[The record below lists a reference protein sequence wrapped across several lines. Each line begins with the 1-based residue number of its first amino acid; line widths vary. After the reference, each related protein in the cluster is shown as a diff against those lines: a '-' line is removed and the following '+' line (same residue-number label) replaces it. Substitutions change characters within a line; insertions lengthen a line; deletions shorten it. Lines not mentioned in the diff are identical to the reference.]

1 MDGAHAL
8 AAQFV
13 QEISTFLA
21 QDLVR
26 DRLDLEAAVGVQRKK
41 RTSIEIHG
49 VDGPA
54 VGGQKN
60 RLLLEAPFDG
70 VAARS
75 LRLGGDR
82 HQSPTRKV
90 RLNQINAVLGCV

>member
-1 MDGAHAL
+1 MDGPHPV

-13 QEISTFLA
+13 QEISTFLT
-21 QDLVR
+21 QHLVR
-26 DRLDLEAAVGVQRKK
+26 DRLNLEAAVGVQRQK
-41 RTSIEIHG
+41 RASIEIHS
-49 VDGPA
+49 VDGPS

-60 RLLLEAPFDG
+60 RLLLEAPLDG